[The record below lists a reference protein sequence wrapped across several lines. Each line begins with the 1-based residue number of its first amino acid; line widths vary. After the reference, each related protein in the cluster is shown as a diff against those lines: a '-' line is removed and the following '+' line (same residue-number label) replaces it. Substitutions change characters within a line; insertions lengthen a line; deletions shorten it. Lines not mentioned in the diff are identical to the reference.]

1 MFEQLEEWSLFHRFD
16 KAHRANSRCEAMER
30 LGILDF
36 GGSIADEARAVPP
49 YPLASETVP
58 SLPHAT
64 REPTAASKPAKSESS
79 DRRVNSSA

>member
-16 KAHRANSRCEAMER
+16 KTHHANSRCEEMER

-36 GGSIADEARAVPP
+36 GGSIADEARAVTP

-64 REPTAASKPAKSESS
+64 REPTAASKPVKSESS
-79 DRRVNSSA
+79 DHRVNSSA